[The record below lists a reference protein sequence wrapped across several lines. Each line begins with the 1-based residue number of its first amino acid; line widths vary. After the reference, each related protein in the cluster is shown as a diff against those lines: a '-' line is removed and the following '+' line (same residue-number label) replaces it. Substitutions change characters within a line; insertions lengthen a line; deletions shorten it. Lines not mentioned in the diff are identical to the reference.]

1 MDLSTDR
8 HNTETGGAL
17 RARRRERRARRRLAA
32 APAAWLCVGA
42 SGCATL
48 TWKQYDGSPTE
59 AGVVPVAIAAA
70 PKATPR
76 PARTEEIELPP
87 LPDAAARTAAATTN
101 PAPAKVGAQAIALT
115 VVDEP
120 SATAAKTDD
129 GVEPVSCASCGRV
142 HLPPV
147 PGTPLDSAC
156 DGAGCKPGQ
165 AACDPLQAHTF
176 AGRFIA
182 ELYNSLACPDPC
194 YEPRWIPEANAAFFV
209 DYARPRTIQR
219 LGFDWAWDVLT
230 PDRNE
235 YFWARADGKGLG
247 PALPKVPAGYHP
259 ANFSPLINVRPGTTT
274 SSGSA
279 GYAVHVPN
287 VAARPPGLIAPPGL
301 SGSPH
306 VTHVSAHS
314 ATTSTAL
321 PTHQIVTTPNL
332 SYQQLSF
339 YNEIAADNASIFF
352 AFPYMAVQPLAG
364 PAASGFGDMQ
374 LGGKTLI
381 YDRELL
387 QVALQFKSFMPVGNS
402 RSGLGTGHFSLEP
415 ALLTSLRLAPEAY
428 LQGML
433 AEWIPLGGDPGYAG
447 SILHYHLSA
456 NQTIWKLTRDSPL
469 IATFEFNGWSFQ
481 GGSYTSPFNGP
492 YQHSAGQSYLSL
504 GPGLRMVLAD
514 KVDFGVG
521 SAFAITDPHWANQLV
536 RFELRILY

>member
-1 MDLSTDR
+1 M
-8 HNTETGGAL
+8 AAVP
-17 RARRRERRARRRLAA
+17 ARRASVVAITAPEVAVDPAARVAARADRSAQQVSASAVVAHPGGDSANAADSKAA
-32 APAAWLCVGA
+32 APIGLTMVNDPRGANAAHPA
-42 SGCATL
+42 N
-48 TWKQYDGSPTE
+48 
-59 AGVVPVAIAAA
+59 AAA
-70 PKATPR
+70 VK
-76 PARTEEIELPP
+76 I
-87 LPDAAARTAAATTN
+87 
-101 PAPAKVGAQAIALT
+101 
-115 VVDEP
+115 
-120 SATAAKTDD
+120 DD
-129 GVEPVSCASCGRV
+129 GVEPTSCASCGRI

-147 PGTPLDSAC
+147 PGMPVTSAC
-156 DGAGCKPGQ
+156 DGAGCRPGQ

-194 YEPRWIPEANAAFFV
+194 YEPMWVPEANAAFFV

-219 LGFDWAWDVLT
+219 LRFDWAWDMLT

-247 PALPKVPAGYHP
+247 PALPKVPAGFHP
-259 ANFSPLINVRPGTTT
+259 AKFSPLINVRPTGAGAT
-274 SSGSA
+274 SFTVRTPS
-279 GYAVHVPN
+279 

-306 VTHVSAHS
+306 VTGAAHHVVAP
-314 ATTSTAL
+314 TLTGL
-321 PTHQIVTTPNL
+321 PTHTIFTTPSLN
-332 SYQQLSF
+332 YQQLSF
-339 YNEIAADNASIFF
+339 YNEIATQNASIFF

-364 PAASGFGDMQ
+364 PAHSGFGDMQ

-387 QVALQFKSFMPVGNS
+387 QIAIQFKSFMPIGAS

-481 GGSYTSPFNGP
+481 GGSYTSAFNGP
-492 YQHSAGQSYLSL
+492 YQHSAGQTYLSV

-521 SAFAITDPHWANQLV
+521 SAFAVTDPHWANQLV